1 MAYAVD
7 RNYQNV
13 NKDMEQYLS
22 EQQKLQRDIGNSKL
36 FSGNGMKVGAAAA
49 EFRLLAEEQDR
60 IDAFNQMA
68 DDYFDHKI
76 RVSLQNKKID
86 KQARRKRDSIG
97 KAIVHATK
105 YDVIF

>member
-36 FSGNGMKVGAAAA
+36 FS
-49 EFRLLAEEQDR
+49 
-60 IDAFNQMA
+60 
-68 DDYFDHKI
+68 
-76 RVSLQNKKID
+76 
-86 KQARRKRDSIG
+86 
-97 KAIVHATK
+97 
-105 YDVIF
+105 

>member
-13 NKDMEQYLS
+13 NNKDVEQYLS
-22 EQQKLQRDIGNSKL
+22 EQQKLQRDIGNGKL
-36 FSGNGMKVGAAAA
+36 FSVNGMKVGAAAA

-68 DDYFDHKI
+68 DDYFD
-76 RVSLQNKKID
+76 SKKID
-86 KQARRKRDSIG
+86 
-97 KAIVHATK
+97 
-105 YDVIF
+105 